1 MPSSAPTNSNS
12 TVSNAPVANLNV
24 AAPAPV
30 APTVSATAPVV
41 TSPATP
47 TTPTVS
53 TPASTN
59 VPLTTA
65 QMQAELDSAKTQLLA
80 MQNQAAN
87 LNQNNSTN
95 TSAVVSSSAPAV
107 QDEKNASATTAALAG
122 GATSPGT
129 PLSTLAALIPGA
141 TPPAT
146 DTTTP
151 TTGPDTSG
159 VTSASDQYM
168 QGLQNYLAQLQAS
181 DAAQIDSINS
191 DYANQE
197 TNLENTQNSETGSTT
212 AMLARS
218 GGYLGA
224 SASGTGVLLTLA
236 QSHAAELADLE
247 SKKNAAI
254 QAAQAADQKG
264 ESDIVNQMNQQAIT
278 LEQTINDR
286 KQQFFQDTQSAI
298 SAQQSAQA
306 AQQSQIKDQLTALSN
321 VTDPS
326 TVPQA
331 TKTAID
337 NYYGIPGFTD
347 QYITATSAAA
357 AAKTADDQTTANKNL
372 LSLLQQIPAGKVVT
386 MPDGTTYTGMG
397 SASDVTTFMQVDN
410 SGIGHLITY
419 NKQTGATSVQSVG
432 QVGKTSST
440 TDPTIA
446 SNYNA
451 LVLQGATAS
460 DGTKTPGLVSTKL
473 SDGTYDPSTY
483 LQWRQYF
490 TQADPAYVSTLD
502 KEFLATDSKGE
513 SQFFNDASINYLE
526 QHGVYLNSNPA
537 GSATTGFDNTG
548 AAPDST
554 TAVPDQVDNSISV
567 GQ

>member
-1 MPSSAPTNSNS
+1 MAAAPSNSGS
-12 TVSNAPVANLNV
+12 TVSNAPAVNLNV
-24 AAPAPV
+24 ATPAPA
-30 APTVSATAPVV
+30 APAVTAQAPVV
-41 TSPATP
+41 TQPATTAP
-47 TTPTVS
+47 AS
-53 TPASTN
+53 TPA
-59 VPLTTA
+59 PLTTA
-65 QMQAELDSAKTQLLA
+65 QMQAELDNAKQTLLG
-80 MQNQAAN
+80 MQTQAAN

-95 TSAVVSSSAPAV
+95 TSSVVSSSAPAV

-129 PLSTLAALIPGA
+129 PLTTLSALIPGA

-146 DTTTP
+146 GTGTT
-151 TTGPDTSG
+151 TTGPDTSSA
-159 VTSASDQYM
+159 TSASDQYM
-168 QGLQNYLAQLQAS
+168 QGLQTYLQQLQAS
-181 DAAQIDSINS
+181 DAAQIDSINQ
-191 DYANQE
+191 DYATQE
-197 TNLENTQNSETGSTT
+197 TNLSNTQKSETGSTT

-218 GGYLGA
+218 GGYLGG

-286 KQQFFQDTQSAI
+286 KQQFFTDTQNAI
-298 SAQQSAQA
+298 QAQQSAQA
-306 AQQSQIKDQLTALSN
+306 AQSSQIKDQLTALSN
-321 VTDPS
+321 ISDPS

-331 TKTAID
+331 TKDAID
-337 NYYGIPGFTD
+337 QFYGVPGFTD
-347 QYITATSAAA
+347 QYLAATTGAA
-357 AAKTADDQTTANKNL
+357 AAKTAADEVTNNKNL
-372 LSLLQQIPAGKVVT
+372 ISLLQSIPQGKQVT

-410 SGIGHLITY
+410 SGVGHLITY

-440 TDPTIA
+440 VDPSVA
-446 SNYNA
+446 SNYTA
-451 LVLQGATAS
+451 TILQGGAGS
-460 DGTKTPGLVSTKL
+460 DGTKIQGLTQSKL
-473 SDGTYDPSTY
+473 SDGTYDPSVY
-483 LQWRQYF
+483 LQWRQAM
-490 TQADPAYVSTLD
+490 TQADPAYVATMD
-502 KEFLATDSKGE
+502 KQFLATDSKGA

-537 GSATTGFDNTG
+537 GSAATGYDATG
-548 AAPDST
+548 VAPDTST
-554 TAVPDQVDNSISV
+554 VPDATDNSISV